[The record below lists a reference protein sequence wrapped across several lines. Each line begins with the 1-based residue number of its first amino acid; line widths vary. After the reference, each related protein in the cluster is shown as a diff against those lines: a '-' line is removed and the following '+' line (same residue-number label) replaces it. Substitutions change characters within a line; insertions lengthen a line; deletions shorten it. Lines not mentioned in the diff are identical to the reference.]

1 MLLNAET
8 LLHRDALTFAL
19 RDRRVLLRP
28 ATSPGGSWCVPM
40 PSVRTCLGMTGQTW
54 PWHPFCWYGV

>member
-40 PSVRTCLGMTGQTW
+40 PAVRTCLGMTGQTW
-54 PWHPFCWYGV
+54 P